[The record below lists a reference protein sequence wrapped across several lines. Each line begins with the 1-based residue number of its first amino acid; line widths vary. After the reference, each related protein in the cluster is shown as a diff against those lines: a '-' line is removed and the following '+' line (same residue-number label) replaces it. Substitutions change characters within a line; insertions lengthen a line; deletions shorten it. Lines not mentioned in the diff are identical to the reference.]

1 MPIHQESEKERNFW
15 TKREKATFEWNMK
28 NRRNER
34 EWIGLS
40 KQMTEIKKRIV
51 DDVAKVTR
59 NMFTN
64 T

>member
-34 EWIGLS
+34 EWTS
-40 KQMTEIKKRIV
+40 KQMTEIKRIKYTFK
-51 DDVAKVTR
+51 DLLI
-59 NMFTN
+59 
-64 T
+64 